1 MHTNT
6 HFLFH
11 INRVVLR
18 RGLWACVPLCACVC
32 VCMCAV
38 VMLFFSP
45 NVPLNSHQVAV
56 LSWISEAREGGD
68 DDDVFLTWSTKAFC

>member
-1 MHTNT
+1 MIITHAHKHTVPT
-6 HFLFH
+6 SYQQGCAKGG
-11 INRVVLR
+11 LR
-18 RGLWACVPLCACVC
+18 ACVPLCACVC
-32 VCMCAV
+32 VYMCAG

-68 DDDVFLTWSTKAFC
+68 GR